1 MKKKL
6 LLFMLCML
14 LALSGCAIEI
24 PNENTDTK
32 ETDANLTRIAE
43 LEAELQQARAEHYIN
58 QSALTQEIEDL
69 KAKIAV
75 LTGKN
80 ENTDDSNSGTS
91 AMVFHYTIEN
101 GSATITCYEGSATL
115 VEIPATLDG
124 YSVKKIGE
132 RAFEGNTALAAVVV
146 PTGVEE
152 IDWFAFYDCTS
163 LLDITIPTTVTSIGH
178 AVFDG
183 CTHVTITCPAG
194 SYAESYAKSYGIT
207 YRNQ

>member
-6 LLFMLCML
+6 LLLILCL
-14 LALSGCAIEI
+14 LLSLSGCAIDI
-24 PNENTDTK
+24 PGENTDTG
-32 ETDANLTRIAE
+32 EEDENLTRIAE

-80 ENTDDSNSGTS
+80 ENAENGNNGTS

-101 GSATITCYEGSATL
+101 GGATITGYEGSATL
-115 VEIPATLDG
+115 VQIPATLDG
-124 YSVKKIGE
+124 YPVKKIGE
-132 RAFEGNTALAAVVV
+132 RAFEKNTALAAVVI
-146 PTGVEE
+146 PTGVEL

-163 LLDITIPTTVTSIGH
+163 LLDITIPTSVNNIGH

-183 CTHVTITCPAG
+183 CAHVTIVCTAG
-194 SYAESYAKSYGIT
+194 SYAESYARSYGIT

>member
-6 LLFMLCML
+6 LLLILCML
-14 LALSGCAIEI
+14 LSLSGCAIEI
-24 PNENTDTK
+24 PNENT
-32 ETDANLTRIAE
+32 ETNENDANLTRIAE
-43 LEAELQQARAEHYIN
+43 LEAELQQARAEHYIS

-80 ENTDDSNSGTS
+80 ENTDNSSSGTS

-101 GSATITCYEGSATL
+101 GGATITDYEGSATL

-124 YSVKKIGE
+124 YPVKKIGE
-132 RAFEGNTALAAVVV
+132 RAFEGNTVLAAVVI
-146 PTGVEE
+146 PSGVEE
-152 IDWFAFYDCTS
+152 IDWFAFYDCSS
-163 LLDITIPTTVTSIGH
+163 LLDITIPTTVKSIGH

-183 CTHVTITCPAG
+183 CTHITIVCNAS
-194 SYAESYAKSYGIT
+194 SYAESYAKSYGIV
-207 YRNQ
+207 YRNK